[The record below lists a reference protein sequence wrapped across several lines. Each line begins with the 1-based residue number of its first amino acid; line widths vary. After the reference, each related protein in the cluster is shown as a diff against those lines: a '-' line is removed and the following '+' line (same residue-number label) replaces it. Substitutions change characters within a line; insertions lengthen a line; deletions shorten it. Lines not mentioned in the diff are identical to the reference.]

1 MSITSALNN
10 ALSGLN
16 ATSKLAEIT
25 AGNLANALT
34 DGYGRQVV
42 SLSGTVLGGHGT
54 GVVVSGVDRAS
65 SPELT
70 SARRIADG
78 DMAGSQAEFD
88 ALVRLE
94 SSLGGA
100 GGDDTI
106 ASRIIAFDASL
117 RQLAETPELAPRQA
131 AAATAASDVAVKL
144 NQISTENSRIRQT
157 ADAEITR

>member
-34 DGYGRQVV
+34 DGYGRQAV
-42 SLSGTVLGGHGT
+42 SLSGTVLEGHGT
-54 GVVVSGVDRAS
+54 GVVVSGVDRAA

-100 GGDDTI
+100 PGATI
-106 ASRIIAFDASL
+106 QSPRVSSPSRPACGNW
-117 RQLAETPELAPRQA
+117 QKPRNWRRA
-131 AAATAASDVAVKL
+131 RPPRPPPPAMSP
-144 NQISTENSRIRQT
+144 
-157 ADAEITR
+157 

>member
-34 DGYGRQVV
+34 DGYGRQIV

-78 DMAGSQAEFD
+78 DMAGSD
-88 ALVRLE
+88 ADDLAADFSASSTVLKRMSAAIPLSRLIC
-94 SSLGGA
+94 S
-100 GGDDTI
+100 
-106 ASRIIAFDASL
+106 
-117 RQLAETPELAPRQA
+117 
-131 AAATAASDVAVKL
+131 
-144 NQISTENSRIRQT
+144 
-157 ADAEITR
+157 ITRFMSAISISYLHFY